1 MPARVETEVPDDGG
15 NKSIL
20 SKLSK
25 SQFDCVDFL
34 NDTLPVLN
42 LSSQT
47 QNSKTSRSTQIQS
60 ATTDSLALISSLNAV
75 NVRSSSELTALTD
88 EIIRSGNRL
97 AYEVEVLRGDANG
110 FHELLAETLRDE
122 ISQFVKDRVT
132 TTHET
137 LPVHSGVDGD
147 ETVQLPVSNDEPDFM
162 TRLRLLGKMKA
173 RLDSVIT
180 IFGEAMKW
188 PVPPSEVS
196 GASLISVSA
205 PELGIQSSE
214 EDDKAREILKAIRG
228 EISDLMGLEGNGY
241 AGLEA
246 ASRKVEEYRQLAMV
260 WKGTGEEKSRLKFVE
275 SLAKLV
281 EDRKK
286 VLDAREASR
295 NVKSDGS
302 ARSSS
307 ATGRNVRGANEN
319 SGAAGLFRNLQRLKD
334 DLYLE

>member
-1 MPARVETEVPDDGG
+1 MPSRVEIDMPDDGG
-15 NKSIL
+15 NKSVL
-20 SKLSK
+20 SKLSQP
-25 SQFDCVDFL
+25 QFDGVDFL
-34 NDTLPVLN
+34 NDILPVLN
-42 LSSQT
+42 FSSQT
-47 QNSKTSRSTQIQS
+47 QNSKTSRSTQIQA
-60 ATTDSLALISSLNAV
+60 ATTDSLALISNLNAV

-88 EIIRSGNRL
+88 EIVRSGNRL

-110 FHELLAETLRDE
+110 FHELLSETLKDE
-122 ISQFVKDRVT
+122 IGQFIKDGF

-137 LPVHSGVDGD
+137 MPTRSGVDGD
-147 ETVQLPVSNDEPDFM
+147 ENVRPLVSNDEPDFM
-162 TRLRLLGKMKA
+162 SRLRLLGKMKA
-173 RLDSVIT
+173 RLDTVIT

-214 EDDKAREILKAIRG
+214 EDDKAREVLKAIRG
-228 EISDLMGLEGNGY
+228 EISDLLGLEATGY

-260 WKGTGEEKSRLKFVE
+260 WKGTGEEKARLKFVE

-281 EDRKK
+281 DERKK
-286 VLDAREASR
+286 ALDAREASR
-295 NVKSDGS
+295 NIKSDSS

-307 ATGRNVRGANEN
+307 AMGRNVRGANEN